1 MTTNTTS
8 SPIFS
13 ILNVTIEVLY
23 YVFVFPFLLTPPLPS
38 HIKKKRSYSKRLTML
53 AVWKKIHLYVNAI
66 HVQVYTK
73 IQQGQH
79 INDKNPVCKAIQV
92 IPTQLMITELL

>member
-1 MTTNTTS
+1 
-8 SPIFS
+8 
-13 ILNVTIEVLY
+13 
-23 YVFVFPFLLTPPLPS
+23 
-38 HIKKKRSYSKRLTML
+38 ML